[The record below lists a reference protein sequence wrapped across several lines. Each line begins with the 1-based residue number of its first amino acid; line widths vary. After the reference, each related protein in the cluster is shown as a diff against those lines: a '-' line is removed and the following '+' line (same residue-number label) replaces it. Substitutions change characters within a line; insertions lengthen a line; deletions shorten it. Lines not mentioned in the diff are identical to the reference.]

1 MLESF
6 ASPEEIDAMMKRM
19 EQLLHEFD
27 CSSTSIFST
36 KNQVLYSILINQ
48 FHNFEFFFWL
58 YELNNSK
65 PFFWV
70 LLFQQQSTDNYFFES
85 AENVSFFFEGMYV
98 VGLLIFSFCVYW
110 LVAFWG
116 GKEYM
121 WLTRISLLRIYG
133 RLKFWD

>member
-27 CSSTSIFST
+27 CSSTTSFLST

-48 FHNFEFFFWL
+48 FDNFEFFFWL

-65 PFFWV
+65 PFFFFWV
-70 LLFQQQSTDNYFFES
+70 LLFQQQLTDNYFFES

-98 VGLLIFSFCVYW
+98 IGLLIFSFCVYG
-110 LVAFWG
+110 LVAFW
-116 GKEYM
+116 
-121 WLTRISLLRIYG
+121 
-133 RLKFWD
+133 